1 MIRFSTYSLS
11 AGLVSDMDKTDPDS
25 LLILRGGHW
34 ARELWWYKLAH
45 VCRRWRYLILGSG
58 LHLDL
63 RLRCTYGTP
72 VADMLAHSPP
82 LPLIIDCLDEHHEI
96 TAEEEAGLI
105 LALRQRDRVRR
116 IRLRMPLPNLSRF
129 IMALENEFPA
139 LEYLY
144 LSPPTK
150 LNTVFTL
157 PRTFQAPRL
166 RHLVLGGFAFLIR
179 SPLLTPA
186 AGLVTLSLTKIHLS
200 TYFRPSD
207 LLQRLTL
214 MPHLETLR
222 LTFHSPVP
230 NRDVAVQLFNNPI
243 TVHVTLLNLRWF
255 AFRGASTYLEALLP
269 RMTTPSLEKI
279 QIWFFHQLNYSIPNV
294 LQFMSAPGNFR
305 VSKAT
310 FEFNNTGVI
319 VRMYPH
325 ESAMASTLYVHVLCR
340 HLDWQV
346 SSMAQIFNT
355 LTPTLSEVER
365 LSLDYVAH
373 SLSDEEHNKVD
384 RTQWR
389 ELLRPFGNVK
399 TLQVAYELVKDISGS
414 LQPGDGEPPIQL
426 LPELKELRYSTRGD
440 TGNAFKAFIN
450 ARKNEDHPITITV
463 DDR

>member
-1 MIRFSTYSLS
+1 
-11 AGLVSDMDKTDPDS
+11 
-25 LLILRGGHW
+25 
-34 ARELWWYKLAH
+34 
-45 VCRRWRYLILGSG
+45 
-58 LHLDL
+58 
-63 RLRCTYGTP
+63 
-72 VADMLAHSPP
+72 
-82 LPLIIDCLDEHHEI
+82 
-96 TAEEEAGLI
+96 
-105 LALRQRDRVRR
+105 
-116 IRLRMPLPNLSRF
+116 
-129 IMALENEFPA
+129 
-139 LEYLY
+139 
-144 LSPPTK
+144 
-150 LNTVFTL
+150 
-157 PRTFQAPRL
+157 
-166 RHLVLGGFAFLIR
+166 
-179 SPLLTPA
+179 
-186 AGLVTLSLTKIHLS
+186 
-200 TYFRPSD
+200 
-207 LLQRLTL
+207 

-230 NRDVAVQLFNNPI
+230 NRDVAIQLFDNPI

-279 QIWFFHQLNYSIPNV
+279 QIWFFHQLNYSIPNL
-294 LQFMSAPGNFR
+294 LQFMGAPGNFR

-319 VRMYPH
+319 VRMYPR

-365 LSLDYVAH
+365 LSLDYVAY
-373 SLSDEEHNKVD
+373 SLSGEEHNNVD

-399 TLQVAYELVKDISGS
+399 TLQVAYELVKGISGS
-414 LQPGDGEPPIQL
+414 LQPGDGEPPIEL